1 MLWRAC
7 RNGGAGN
14 GIQIALRGISLGI
27 MAMVKAIVIV
37 RCHSAMFQEEGIT
50 YTDLPKYQDRKEALY
65 FKII

>member
-27 MAMVKAIVIV
+27 MAMVKAIVH
-37 RCHSAMFQEEGIT
+37 CAMFQEEGIT